1 MGYRVSA
8 TDMFDEVIYNI
19 KTSDELR
26 VAMRDKIEV
35 LEASRTRREE
45 RMEKLR
51 EEYAIGPERLAD
63 LLLRFKNEGSSR
75 STSYDDQDPSA
86 PIVPAGVIA
95 NLVRERDMLT
105 TERDQRRK
113 LELILRNGQPRG
125 HFVPASLEQQTFSRQ
140 PLDRGSQI
148 NARNGPA

>member
-1 MGYRVSA
+1 MGYRVSG

-19 KTSDELR
+19 KSSDELR
-26 VAMRDKIEV
+26 VAMKDKIEV

-75 STSYDDQDPSA
+75 STSYDDQDPDA

-113 LELILRNGQPRG
+113 LELILRNIKDTEPYVHEETGEVRERPCIHHLTDRE
-125 HFVPASLEQQTFSRQ
+125 LEYLGF
-140 PLDRGSQI
+140 
-148 NARNGPA
+148 